1 MDDAIYMVLLIAL
14 VGYSEALECYSNF
27 CSNVVDKVKCNIT
40 TSTLSCSAGQ
50 SCYKNLTTGQQ
61 SLGCIDN
68 QNCDSHAAVSTIV
81 GRDLV
86 SRETS
91 SCFECCSTDRCN
103 SALCLHPGR
112 KSDAVYVLNMFLF
125 IH

>member
-1 MDDAIYMVLLIAL
+1 MNPKFLLGLEPTVVSGLKSTILTICPRTPPFLFVQL
-14 VGYSEALECYSNF
+14 VMRQHTPNPFYF
-27 CSNVVDKVKCNIT
+27 C
-40 TSTLSCSAGQ
+40 LP
-50 SCYKNLTTGQQ
+50 
-61 SLGCIDN
+61 SLI

-81 GRDLV
+81 GRNLV